1 MHHFFQDKTYYV
13 NWGTC
18 NILSCHTPH
27 SIFVTWWC
35 FSYCFDLIN
44 CNFGFKLTN
53 NIRTGENCMIWNTL
67 FYYQYCEQWFYFR
80 QWCKY
85 SYTGKKPTCS
95 VHPRSA
101 IFQTAENWG
110 KLCSFKTPKISTRLK
125 SITPQMSPPWEA
137 HIWQIKSM
145 SS

>member
-1 MHHFFQDKTYYV
+1 MSHPSQHQ
-13 NWGTC
+13 
-18 NILSCHTPH
+18 SA
-27 SIFVTWWC
+27 IFVTWWC

-44 CNFGFKLTN
+44 CNFGLKLTN

-67 FYYQYCEQWFYFR
+67 FYYQYCEQWFYFC

-85 SYTGKKPTCS
+85 TYTGKQPTCS

-101 IFQTAENWG
+101 IFQTAENWV
-110 KLCSFKTPKISTRLK
+110 KLCSSKTPKIFTRLK
-125 SITPQMSPPWEA
+125 SITPQMSPPWDA